1 NQRKFV
7 KIILIGDKIYLI
19 VFGIYVVLLKEL
31 SEEESEN
38 ILQYMNQ
45 SSASPAGSFVQDILK
60 KWNYKRTNETQAT
73 EKQFKKS
80 FKQELDKLKEQR
92 HQMIDDYNKKD
103 DEHE

>member
-1 NQRKFV
+1 
-7 KIILIGDKIYLI
+7 KISKKKSEQIIRIGDKIYLLG
-19 VFGIYVVLLKEL
+19 VESNVKLLKEL

-38 ILQYMNQ
+38 ILQDMNQ

-103 DEHE
+103 